1 MFLQKINII
10 YLYNNNRNRE
20 TFKTNKT
27 YFYSFQHGVVRQRR
41 VVFLCL
47 LRYTNEKS
55 IYKDL
60 NI

>member
-10 YLYNNNRNRE
+10 HLYNNNRNRE

-41 VVFLCL
+41 VVFYAYFDIQMKNLF
-47 LRYTNEKS
+47 TK
-55 IYKDL
+55 I
-60 NI
+60 